1 MKLYINNPKEDWIA
15 DRLKKE
21 WIEYNPKS
29 NKSSLFN
36 SEIVWLMSPW
46 TWKKIPKTYLKN
58 KKVLCT
64 IHHFDEDKF
73 KDSEKKNF
81 YSRDFYVDEYHV
93 ISSGTKQF
101 LSKLVDKPI
110 TKIPWW
116 ANNNLWFHIEEKDEL
131 RLKYNFS
138 SNDYLIGSLQRDTE
152 GNDMISPKLS
162 KGPDRFL
169 EIVKSLNKKKSNL
182 VVVLTGK
189 RRNYLVNKL
198 HENKIKFK
206 YFEMAS
212 FSELN
217 ELYNILNLYIVSSRV
232 EGGPQSIIEASLC
245 KTPIISTDVGIASEI
260 LSEES
265 IFEMDSFSAAKPNVE
280 HAYNT
285 SLKYTIPGGFD
296 KFNKLI
302 EKIYES

>member
-1 MKLYINNPKEDWIA
+1 M
-15 DRLKKE
+15 
-21 WIEYNPKS
+21 
-29 NKSSLFN
+29 
-36 SEIVWLMSPW
+36 
-46 TWKKIPKTYLKN
+46 
-58 KKVLCT
+58 
-64 IHHFDEDKF
+64 
-73 KDSEKKNF
+73 
-81 YSRDFYVDEYHV
+81 RDTYVDEYHV
-93 ISSGTKQF
+93 ISSGTRNA

-116 ANNNLWFHIEEKDEL
+116 ANNNLWFHIGDKDKL
-131 RLKYNFS
+131 RSKYNFS
-138 SNDYLIGSLQRDTE
+138 SNDYLIGSFQRDTE

-169 EIVKSLNKKKSNL
+169 EIVKSLNKEKSDL

-198 HENKIKFK
+198 QENNINFR

-212 FSELN
+212 FFELN

-245 KTPIISTDVGIASEI
+245 KTPLISTDVGIASEI
-260 LSEES
+260 LSKES
-265 IFEMDSFSAAKPNVE
+265 IFEMDYFRDAKPNVE
-280 HAYNT
+280 YAHNM

-302 EKIYES
+302 EKIYEN

>member
-1 MKLYINNPKEDWIA
+1 
-15 DRLKKE
+15 
-21 WIEYNPKS
+21 
-29 NKSSLFN
+29 
-36 SEIVWLMSPW
+36 MSPW

-58 KKVLCT
+58 RKVLCT
-64 IHHFDEDKF
+64 IHHIDEDKF
-73 KDSEKKNF
+73 KDSEEKNF
-81 YSRDFYVDEYHV
+81 YLRDTYVDEYHV
-93 ISSGTKQF
+93 ISSGTRNA

-116 ANNNLWFHIEEKDEL
+116 ANNNLWFHIGDKDKL
-131 RLKYNFS
+131 RSKYNFS
-138 SNDYLIGSLQRDTE
+138 SNDYLIGSFQRDTE

-169 EIVKSLNKKKSNL
+169 EIVKSLNKEKSDL

-198 HENKIKFK
+198 QENNINFR

-212 FSELN
+212 FFELN

-245 KTPIISTDVGIASEI
+245 KTPLISTDVGIASEI
-260 LSEES
+260 LSKES
-265 IFEMDSFSAAKPNVE
+265 IFEMDYFRDAKPNVE
-280 HAYNT
+280 YAHNM

-302 EKIYES
+302 EKIYEN

>member
-21 WIEYNPKS
+21 WNEYNPKA

-36 SEIVWLMSPW
+36 SQIVWLMSPW
-46 TWKKIPKTYLKN
+46 TWKKIPKIYLKN
-58 KKVLCT
+58 RKVLCT
-64 IHHFDEDKF
+64 IHHIDEDKF
-73 KDSEKKNF
+73 KDSEEKNF
-81 YSRDFYVDEYHV
+81 YSRDIYVDEYHV
-93 ISSGTKQF
+93 ISSGTKNA

-116 ANNNLWFHIEEKDEL
+116 ANNNLWFHIGDREKL
-131 RLKYNFS
+131 RSKYNFS
-138 SNDYLIGSLQRDTE
+138 SNDYLIGSFQRDTE

-169 EIVKSLNKKKSNL
+169 EIVKSLNKEKSNL

-198 HENKIKFK
+198 QENKINFR

-245 KTPIISTDVGIASEI
+245 KAPLISTDVGIASEI
-260 LSEES
+260 LSKES
-265 IFEMDSFSAAKPNVE
+265 IFEMDNFRAAKPNVE
-280 HAYNT
+280 YAHNM

-302 EKIYES
+302 EKIYEN